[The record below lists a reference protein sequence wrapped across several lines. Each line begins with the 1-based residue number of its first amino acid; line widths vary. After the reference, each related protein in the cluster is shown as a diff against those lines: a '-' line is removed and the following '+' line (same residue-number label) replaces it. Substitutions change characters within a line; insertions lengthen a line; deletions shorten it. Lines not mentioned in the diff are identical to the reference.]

1 MLFSAAARLGGAVPA
16 VMFGGVMTLLVVGLT
31 TAKARQLFV
40 VSLPDNNT
48 FPQKHTIFVKFA
60 CCTTCT
66 ICAHF
71 PRYCNFWVWYKEN
84 YCGVTRPVFSGFW
97 WRHSTNC

>member
-40 VSLPDNNT
+40 VSLPDN
-48 FPQKHTIFVKFA
+48 KHKS
-60 CCTTCT
+60 
-66 ICAHF
+66 
-71 PRYCNFWVWYKEN
+71 N
-84 YCGVTRPVFSGFW
+84 
-97 WRHSTNC
+97 